1 MGSTMEIMTVDKSQ
15 TKTKNRPKLREYLDY
30 GPHGLTI
37 LLSPSAG
44 MVRKV
49 IWLGVMIGGLV
60 LCGTHM
66 TTCINRYLRHE
77 SQERPSVNKNHK
89 ITFPVITL
97 CLNSM
102 HSKVPFFKDTNYL
115 KIVFQISYFGI

>member
-1 MGSTMEIMTVDKSQ
+1 MGATKVILVDNGKP
-15 TKTKNRPKLREYLDY
+15 KPKNRPKLREYLDY

-37 LLSPSAG
+37 LLSNSSG
-44 MVRKV
+44 TLRKV
-49 IWLGVMIGGLV
+49 LWLGIMIGGLV

-102 HSKVPFFKDTNYL
+102 HSKVNQQPKV
-115 KIVFQISYFGI
+115 I